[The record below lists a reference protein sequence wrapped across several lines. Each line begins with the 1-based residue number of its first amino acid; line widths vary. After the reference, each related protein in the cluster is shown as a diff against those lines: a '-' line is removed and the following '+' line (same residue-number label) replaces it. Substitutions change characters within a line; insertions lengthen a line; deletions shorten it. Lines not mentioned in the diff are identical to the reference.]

1 MITINDDKN
10 VANEDVE
17 VENGGVHKNI
27 VECDN
32 VDNHK
37 VKNNAVMSM
46 MLKMMRNE
54 GDRYETLSVGSGRK
68 LVLILR
74 K

>member
-1 MITINDDKN
+1 MITNDDKN
-10 VANEDVE
+10 VANDDIE
-17 VENGGVHKNI
+17 VEMVVFTKI
-27 VECDN
+27 LLN
-32 VDNHK
+32 VIMLMIIML
-37 VKNNAVMSM
+37 KNNAVMSM

>member
-1 MITINDDKN
+1 MITNDDKN
-10 VANEDVE
+10 VANDDIGSW
-17 VENGGVHKNI
+17 NGGVHKNI

-32 VDNHK
+32 VDDHN
-37 VKNNAVMSM
+37 VKNNVVMSM

-54 GDRYETLSVGSGRK
+54 DDRYETLSVGSGRK